1 MSTAFLG
8 SQPSGLLVS
17 PITLGD
23 EARPKGRPPRPGCR
37 AAQVGTFCYLR
48 LMQQIA
54 SGVYQIPSYSNA
66 YIVDG
71 DSGVVLVDTGL
82 PKRHGAILDALKAI
96 GRQPERVTAIAIT
109 HAHVDHAGNAAIL
122 KAETNAAVVASDI
135 DAPALRGE
143 EDYPLP
149 PFLDRVPF
157 LKPLFRLLPSAEATE
172 VDHPVGEGKSSAL
185 PADIQV
191 VASPGHTPGHV
202 SFLLERDGGIL
213 LVGDA
218 AVATKDGRVKRG
230 FMNRSTPIF
239 DASIRH
245 IAEYDFQI
253 ALFAHSH
260 HLEKGASIAF
270 RKFASSM
277 R

>member
-1 MSTAFLG
+1 
-8 SQPSGLLVS
+8 
-17 PITLGD
+17 
-23 EARPKGRPPRPGCR
+23 
-37 AAQVGTFCYLR
+37 
-48 LMQQIA
+48 MQQIA

-71 DSGVVLVDTGL
+71 DSGVVLVDTGM
-82 PKRHGAILDALKAI
+82 PKRHGVILDALKAI
-96 GRQPERVTAIAIT
+96 GREPGQVTAIAIT
-109 HAHVDHAGNAAIL
+109 HAHVDHAGNAATL
-122 KAETNAAVVASDI
+122 RRETNAPVIASDI

-143 EDYPLP
+143 EEYPLP
-149 PFLDRVPF
+149 LFLDRIPF

-172 VDHPVGEGKSSAL
+172 VDHPVGEGESSAL
-185 PADIQV
+185 PADLRVI
-191 VASPGHTPGHV
+191 ASPGHTPGHV
-202 SFLLERDGGIL
+202 SFLLDRDGGIL

-230 FMNRSTPIF
+230 FMNRSTPTF

-245 IAEYDFQI
+245 IAEYDFEI
-253 ALFAHSH
+253 ALFAHSR

-270 RKFASSM
+270 RELAESM